1 MSIDPVTRD
10 AVLLA
15 SIWLAYFAIHSILA
29 SLRVKGWVSQQL
41 PDFMPAYR
49 LTFNII
55 AVALLAFPVWLLV
68 TGQRV
73 VIWQFE
79 GWLSWLMNGIAV
91 LAILAFVISMK
102 YYDGQEFL
110 GLRQLKDQE
119 KRIEDQENL
128 HISPFH
134 RFVRHPWYCFALV
147 LIWTRPMDSLM
158 LVSAIFM
165 TLYFFLGSKLEE
177 EKLKHYYGDVYK
189 NYIQRVPGL
198 IPLPW
203 KYLTRTEAEALI
215 NEYQANQGR

>member
-1 MSIDPVTRD
+1 MSIDPVTLD
-10 AVLLA
+10 ALLLA
-15 SIWLAYFAIHSILA
+15 LIWLAYFGIHSMLA
-29 SLRVKGWVSQQL
+29 SLTIKGWVSRYL

-49 LTFNII
+49 LSFNVI
-55 AVALLAFPVWLLV
+55 AIGLLAFPIWLLV

-73 VIWQFE
+73 VIWQFD

-91 LAILAFVISMK
+91 LTILAFLLSMK

-110 GLRQLKDQE
+110 GLRQLRDQD

-134 RFVRHPWYCFALV
+134 RFVRHPWYFFALL

-158 LVSAIFM
+158 LISAIFM
-165 TLYFFLGSKLEE
+165 SLYFLLGSRLEE

-189 NYIQRVPGL
+189 NYIQKVPGL

-203 KYLTRTEAEALI
+203 KYLSQTEAEALI